1 MARTPQAAHD
11 IGAKLWSL
19 CHVLRDDGVTYH
31 QYLSELTYLLFL
43 KMMKETGQEDRL
55 RVLKPVE
62 RKKGAPKFGQEGIR
76 WDDLLGAPAPE
87 RLDLYKEMLLDY
99 GLHGQGAVL
108 EIYANA
114 NTFITKPATLS
125 KLVTDIDGLDWYS
138 VQRDDLGDLYE
149 DLLER
154 NATEKK
160 SGAGQY
166 FTPRA
171 LIDSIVAVM
180 QPQLGDVIQ
189 DPAAGTCG
197 FLIAANNHLRATHD
211 FDSLDDAAQ
220 RRYRHGTF
228 HGMEL
233 VQDTHRL
240 ALMNMLLHGIE
251 GGVQYG
257 DTLGEEGTRL
267 ARATL
272 ILSNPP
278 FGTKKGGGLP
288 TRTDLTFETSNK
300 QFAFVQHIVRN
311 LAPGGR
317 AAVVLPDNVLFESN
331 VGTSIR
337 RDLMDK
343 CNLHTI
349 LRLPTGIF
357 YAQGVKTNVLFF
369 TKGER
374 TDKGNT
380 QEVWVYDMRANM
392 PAFGKR
398 TPFTRDYF
406 RTPADAPASVPRDKF
421 EDVFGTDPK
430 GGPDALAR
438 RVDTGPTGRWR
449 KFSRAQIAERG
460 DNLDLAWLK
469 DDSADTAQQQLEEP
483 AMLARLAMREM
494 QAALADLRAL
504 VEALGEDPDA
514 ELEELLPDV
523 VAGTDAE
530 DSADRADSEGREDR
544 AEGTP
549 A

>member
-1 MARTPQAAHD
+1 MSTSPQAAQD

-55 RVLKPVE
+55 KVWIRPRKSEPAVE
-62 RKKGAPKFGQEGIR
+62 QPGTR
-76 WDDLLGAPAPE
+76 WDDLLSASAPE
-87 RLDLYKEMLLDY
+87 RLDTYKEMLLSY
-99 GLHGQGAVL
+99 GLHGHGAVQA
-108 EIYANA
+108 IYANA

-125 KLVTDIDGLDWYS
+125 KLVTEIDALDWYS

-149 DLLER
+149 NLLER

-166 FTPRA
+166 FTPRH

-180 QPQLGDVIQ
+180 KPQLSDVIQ

-197 FLIAANNHLRATHD
+197 FPIAANNYLRAHNN
-211 FDSLDDAAQ
+211 FDSLDEAAQ
-220 RRYRHGTF
+220 RRYRHATF
-228 HGMEL
+228 YCMEL

-251 GGVQYG
+251 GGVAYG
-257 DTLGEEGTRL
+257 DTLGDEGTQL
-267 ARATL
+267 PPATL

-288 TRTDLTFETSNK
+288 TRKDLTYETSNK
-300 QFAFVQHIVRN
+300 QFAFLQHIYRN

-369 TKGER
+369 AKGEGR
-374 TDKGNT
+374 GKDSDKSNT
-380 QEVWVYDMRANM
+380 KEVWVYDMRANM
-392 PAFGKR
+392 PQFGKR

-406 RTPADAPASVPRDKF
+406 RTPADAPADVPRDKF
-421 EDVFGTDPK
+421 EDVFGPDPK
-430 GGPDALAR
+430 GGPAALAQ
-438 RVDTGPTGRWR
+438 RVDTGDTGRWR
-449 KFSRAQIAERG
+449 KFTRQQIADRG

-469 DDSADTAQQQLEEP
+469 DDGGDADQQQREDP
-483 AMLARLAMREM
+483 ALLARLAMREM
-494 QAALADLRAL
+494 NAALLELRAL
-504 VEALGEDPDA
+504 VEALGEDPDV
-514 ELEELLPDV
+514 ELDELLPDE
-523 VAGTDAE
+523 AGDVDT
-530 DSADRADSEGREDR
+530 REG
-544 AEGTP
+544 AG

>member
-1 MARTPQAAHD
+1 MNHTAALD

-55 RVLKPVE
+55 KVWKRPKKSEPPVE
-62 RKKGAPKFGQEGIR
+62 QPGTR
-76 WDDLLGAPAPE
+76 WDDLLNASAPE

-99 GLHGQGAVL
+99 GLHGRGAVL
-108 EIYANA
+108 EIYDNA

-138 VQRDDLGDLYE
+138 VDRDDLGDLYE

-154 NATEKK
+154 NAGEKK

-180 QPQLGDVIQ
+180 KPQLGDVIQ

-197 FLIAANNHLRATHD
+197 FLIAANNYLRQHND
-211 FDSLDDAAQ
+211 FDSLSDEAQ
-220 RRYRHGTF
+220 RKYRHHTF

-251 GGVQYG
+251 GGVTYG

-267 ARATL
+267 PLATL

-278 FGTKKGGGLP
+278 FGTKKGGGTP
-288 TRTDLTFETSNK
+288 TRTDLVYVTSNK
-300 QFAFVQHIVRN
+300 QFAFLQHIYRA
-311 LAPGGR
+311 LKPGGR

-331 VGTSIR
+331 IGTDIR

-369 TKGER
+369 TRGEA
-374 TDKGNT
+374 DKGNT
-380 QEVWVYDMRANM
+380 KEVWVYDMRANM
-392 PAFGKR
+392 PQFGKR

-406 RTPADAPASVPRDKF
+406 RTPPDAPASQPRDKF
-421 EDVFGTDPK
+421 EDVFGDDPC
-430 GGPDALAR
+430 GGPAALAAR
-438 RVDTGPTGRWR
+438 QDTGATGRWR
-449 KFSRAQIAERG
+449 RYTREQIAQRG
-460 DNLDLAWLK
+460 DNLDISWLK
-469 DDSADTAQQQLEEP
+469 DDTAETADAQRDDP
-483 AMLARLAMREM
+483 AVVARLLQRELGDAMAE
-494 QAALADLRAL
+494 LRAL
-504 VEALGEDPDA
+504 LEELGEDPDA
-514 ELEELLPDV
+514 ALDDLPLD
-523 VAGTDAE
+523 E
-530 DSADRADSEGREDR
+530 PQADEAQ
-544 AEGTP
+544 A
-549 A
+549 

>member
-1 MARTPQAAHD
+1 MSTSPLAAQD

-43 KMMKETGQEDRL
+43 KMMKETSQEDRL
-55 RVLKPVE
+55 KVWRPTDGK
-62 RKKGAPKFGQEGIR
+62 RGSPKIEQPGTR
-76 WDDLLGAPAPE
+76 WDDLLNASAPE
-87 RLDLYKEMLLDY
+87 RLDTYKEMLLSY
-99 GLHGQGAVL
+99 GLHGHGAVQ

-125 KLVTDIDGLDWYS
+125 KLVTEIDALDWYS

-149 DLLER
+149 NLLER

-166 FTPRA
+166 FTPRH

-180 QPQLGDVIQ
+180 KPQLTDVIQ

-197 FLIAANNHLRATHD
+197 FPIAANNYLRAHND
-211 FDSLDDAAQ
+211 FDSLDEAAQ
-220 RRYRHGTF
+220 RRYRHATF
-228 HGMEL
+228 YCMEL

-251 GGVQYG
+251 GGVAYG
-257 DTLGEEGTRL
+257 DTLGDEGTRL
-267 ARATL
+267 PSATL
-272 ILSNPP
+272 TLSNPP

-300 QFAFVQHIVRN
+300 QFAFLQHIYRN

-369 TKGER
+369 TKGEK

-380 QEVWVYDMRANM
+380 KEVWVYDMRANM
-392 PAFGKR
+392 PQFGKR

-406 RTPADAPASVPRDKF
+406 RTPAGAPPEQARDKF
-421 EDVFGTDPK
+421 EDVFGADPC
-430 GGPDALAR
+430 GGPASLAQ
-438 RVDTGPTGRWR
+438 RVDGGEGSRWR
-449 KFSRAQIAERG
+449 KFSREFIAQRG
-460 DNLDLAWLK
+460 DNLDISWLK
-469 DDSADTAQQQLEEP
+469 DDNAETASAQRDEP
-483 AMLARLAMREM
+483 ALVARLLQRELGSAMTE
-494 QAALADLRAL
+494 LRAL
-504 VEALGEDPDA
+504 LEELGEDPDA
-514 ELEELLPDV
+514 ALDDVLPDDPQ
-523 VAGTDAE
+523 A
-530 DSADRADSEGREDR
+530 SE
-544 AEGTP
+544 TP

>member
-1 MARTPQAAHD
+1 MAHSPHIARD
-11 IGAKLWSL
+11 VGAKLWSL

-55 RVLKPVE
+55 VVCSRP
-62 RKKGAPKFGQEGIR
+62 KKGETPDMKSGTL
-76 WDDLLGAPAPE
+76 WDDLLAASAPD
-87 RLDLYKEMLLDY
+87 RLDLYKEMLLSY
-99 GLHGQGAVL
+99 GLYARGAVQQ
-108 EIYANA
+108 IYANA

-125 KLVTDIDGLDWYS
+125 KLVTDIDALDWYS

-166 FTPRA
+166 FTPRC

-180 QPQLGDVIQ
+180 QPHLGDVIQ

-197 FLIAANNHLRATHD
+197 FLIAANNYLRQHND
-211 FDSLDDAAQ
+211 FDSLSEDAQ
-220 RRYRHGTF
+220 RAYRHSTF

-251 GGVQYG
+251 GGVAYG

-267 ARATL
+267 PPATL

-288 TRTDLTFETSNK
+288 TRKDLVYETSNK
-300 QFAFVQHIVRN
+300 QSAFLQHIYRN
-311 LAPGGR
+311 LRAGGR

-369 TKGER
+369 TKGEKR
-374 TDKGNT
+374 DKGNT

-392 PAFGKR
+392 PQFGKR

-406 RTPADAPASVPRDKF
+406 RTPADAPADVPRDKF
-421 EDVFGTDPK
+421 EDVFGSDPK
-430 GGPDALAR
+430 GGPQALAR
-438 RVDTGPTGRWR
+438 RVDTGETGRWR
-449 KFSRAQIAERG
+449 KYTRAQITERG

-469 DDSADTAQQQLEEP
+469 DDSADTAQQQREAP
-483 AMLARLAMREM
+483 ALLARLAMREM
-494 QAALADLRAL
+494 NAALLELRAL
-504 VEALGEDPDA
+504 VEALGEDPDLA
-514 ELEELLPDV
+514 LDDLLPDEAADESPT
-523 VAGTDAE
+523 AGAG
-530 DSADRADSEGREDR
+530 A
-544 AEGTP
+544 
-549 A
+549 

>member
-1 MARTPQAAHD
+1 MAHSPHIARD
-11 IGAKLWSL
+11 VGAKLWSL

-55 RVLKPVE
+55 VVCSRP
-62 RKKGAPKFGQEGIR
+62 KKGETPDMKSGTL
-76 WDDLLGAPAPE
+76 WDDLLAASAPD
-87 RLDLYKEMLLDY
+87 RLDLYKEMLLSY
-99 GLHGQGAVL
+99 GLYARGAVQQ
-108 EIYANA
+108 IYANA

-125 KLVTDIDGLDWYS
+125 KLVTDIDALDWYS
-138 VQRDDLGDLYE
+138 VQRDDLGDLYV
-149 DLLER
+149 
-154 NATEKK
+154 
-160 SGAGQY
+160 
-166 FTPRA
+166 TPRC

-180 QPQLGDVIQ
+180 QPHLGDVIQ

-197 FLIAANNHLRATHD
+197 FLIAANNYLRQHND
-211 FDSLDDAAQ
+211 FDSLSEDAQ
-220 RRYRHGTF
+220 RAYRHSTF

-251 GGVQYG
+251 GGVAYG

-267 ARATL
+267 PPATR

-288 TRTDLTFETSNK
+288 TRKDLVYETSNK
-300 QFAFVQHIVRN
+300 QSAFLQHIYRN
-311 LAPGGR
+311 LRAGGR

-369 TKGER
+369 TKGEKR
-374 TDKGNT
+374 DKGNT

-392 PAFGKR
+392 PQFGKR

-406 RTPADAPASVPRDKF
+406 RTPADAPADVPRDKF
-421 EDVFGTDPK
+421 EDVFGSDPK
-430 GGPDALAR
+430 GGPQALAR
-438 RVDTGPTGRWR
+438 RVDTGETGRWR
-449 KFSRAQIAERG
+449 KYTRAQITERG

-469 DDSADTAQQQLEEP
+469 DDSADTAQQQREAP
-483 AMLARLAMREM
+483 ALLARLAMREM
-494 QAALADLRAL
+494 NAALLELRAL
-504 VEALGEDPDA
+504 VEALGEDPDLA
-514 ELEELLPDV
+514 LDDLLPDEAADESPT
-523 VAGTDAE
+523 AGAG
-530 DSADRADSEGREDR
+530 A
-544 AEGTP
+544 
-549 A
+549 

>member
-1 MARTPQAAHD
+1 MTKNPQVTHD

-55 RVLKPVE
+55 TIWIRPKKSEPAVE
-62 RKKGAPKFGQEGIR
+62 QPGTR
-76 WDDLLGAPAPE
+76 WDDLLNASAPE
-87 RLDLYKEMLLDY
+87 RLDSYKEMLLSY
-99 GLHGQGAVL
+99 GLHGRGAVQQ
-108 EIYANA
+108 IYANA

-125 KLVTDIDGLDWYS
+125 KLVTDIDALDWYS

-166 FTPRA
+166 FTPRH

-180 QPQLGDVIQ
+180 KPQLSDVIQ

-197 FLIAANNHLRATHD
+197 FLIAANNYLRATND
-211 FDSLDDAAQ
+211 FDSLNDEAQ
-220 RRYRHGTF
+220 RRYRRQTF
-228 HGMEL
+228 FGMEL

-251 GGVQYG
+251 GGVSYG
-257 DTLGEEGTRL
+257 DTLGEEGTQL
-267 ARATL
+267 PPATL

-288 TRTDLTFETSNK
+288 TRKDLTYETSNK
-300 QFAFVQHIVRN
+300 QFAFLQHIYRN

-349 LRLPTGIF
+349 LRLPSGIF

-369 TKGER
+369 TKGEKS
-374 TDKGNT
+374 DKGNT
-380 QEVWVYDMRANM
+380 KEVWVYDMRANM
-392 PAFGKR
+392 PQFGKR

-406 RTPADAPASVPRDKF
+406 RVPPDASVDVPRDRF

-430 GGPDALAR
+430 GSPEALTL
-438 RVDTGPTGRWR
+438 RVDTGETGRWR
-449 KFSRAQIAERG
+449 KFTRQQIAERG

-469 DDSADTAQQQLEEP
+469 DESTDLAQQQRDEP
-483 AMLARLAMREM
+483 VMLARLAIREM
-494 QAALADLRAL
+494 NAALVELSAL
-504 VEALGEDPDA
+504 VEALGEDPSIEVEDLLVDES
-514 ELEELLPDV
+514 ELNQ
-523 VAGTDAE
+523 ATDATGKAA
-530 DSADRADSEGREDR
+530 S
-544 AEGTP
+544 
-549 A
+549 